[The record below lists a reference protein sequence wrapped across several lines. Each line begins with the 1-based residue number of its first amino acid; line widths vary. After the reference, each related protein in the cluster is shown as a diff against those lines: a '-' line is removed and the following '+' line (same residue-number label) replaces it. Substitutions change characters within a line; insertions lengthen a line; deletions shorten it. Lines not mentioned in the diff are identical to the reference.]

1 MTVTTNL
8 LSRSP
13 PGRPDARIPLRT
25 TSPRSTRAR
34 LKGVYGWIWRVLPGG
49 RAGKSA
55 GALLLFLV
63 VLAVLFL
70 IVFPLVE
77 PHLGLNDVTVNR

>member
-1 MTVTTNL
+1 M
-8 LSRSP
+8 
-13 PGRPDARIPLRT
+13 
-25 TSPRSTRAR
+25 
-34 LKGVYGWIWRVLPGG
+34 YGWIWRVLPGG

-55 GALLLFLV
+55 SALLLFLV

-70 IVFPLVE
+70 FVFPLVE